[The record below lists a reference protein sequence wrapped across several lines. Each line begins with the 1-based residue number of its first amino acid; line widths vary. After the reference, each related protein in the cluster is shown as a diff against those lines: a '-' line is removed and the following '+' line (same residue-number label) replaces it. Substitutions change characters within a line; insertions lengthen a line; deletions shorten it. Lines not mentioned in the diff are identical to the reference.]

1 MFREYYEKKAKFDE
15 GETWYNGNI
24 SFLTNAR
31 IKYETKKSD
40 YLFCTLMFN
49 FTCAEEI
56 KEEGRKNLEAANKRL
71 NSNFSSMDDIFEN
84 RTKILEGKKALLDD
98 YRAKLTAA
106 KLKIDNIT
114 DIIWTILNALFVLG
128 GMIGAL
134 SSKFVLDRLGRKKG
148 ILFNFLITIIASILV
163 FISPIIKS
171 PECLVISR
179 FLYGIQGGMACS
191 LIPTYLSEISPTS
204 LRGRTGVL
212 PQLFITIGIL
222 FSQIYG
228 FKEILGI

>member
-1 MFREYYEKKAKFDE
+1 
-15 GETWYNGNI
+15 
-24 SFLTNAR
+24 
-31 IKYETKKSD
+31 
-40 YLFCTLMFN
+40 MFN

-71 NSNFSSMDDIFEN
+71 NSNFSSMDDVLDN
-84 RTKILEGKKALLDD
+84 RTKLLEEKKALLDD
-98 YRAKLTAA
+98 YRVKLTAA
-106 KLKIDNIT
+106 KNKIDNIT
-114 DIIWTILNALFVLG
+114 DIIWTVTNALFVLG

-134 SSKFVLDRLGRKKG
+134 SSKYVLDYFGRKKG
-148 ILFNFLITIIASILV
+148 ILFNFLITIVASVLV

-191 LIPTYLSEISPTS
+191 LIPTYLSEISPPS
-204 LRGRTGVL
+204 LRGRTGVF